1 MLSVPVDLI
10 SFMMETIETFIF
22 FKCTTHM
29 RFKHP
34 INSTLIYFALNFISW
49 LITLKFPSVLSWL
62 ILVVIGIFIY
72 KCVFQKNIIEIIL
85 MYGILYILS
94 TIVQDLLL
102 IVLTTLHMTNE
113 NHIALVGSTLSL
125 IIIALVSLLAPVD
138 KLYTSISSGSTFT
151 KFLLLHLFAAYFIEV
166 GMKKY
171 STVDTTIYYPFLL
184 AFTLIIILTDYMI
197 LKQQRTIEHQKE
209 SLASY
214 YTYEPMLQE
223 LIQDVRG
230 KQHDFD
236 NHMNAIRMLP
246 LTNTD
251 YEALKSAL
259 TNYSDNM
266 IADYRESAL
275 LRINM
280 HVLSGLIFS
289 KIKDAERRGRQLIVS
304 VANSELSTSMPEYEL
319 IRVVGI
325 MIDNALEAI
334 PDGGTASLNV
344 DSKGGQ
350 VMISTL
356 NVGPVITPE
365 LRRKM
370 FTVGYTTK
378 TDKTKK
384 HGYGLPNLK
393 AKVEQY
399 NGTIYLEN
407 TYIEGET
414 YIRFEIVV

>member
-1 MLSVPVDLI
+1 MI

-29 RFKHP
+29 CFKRP
-34 INSTLIYFALNFISW
+34 INSILVYFVLNFASW
-49 LITLKFPSVLSWL
+49 LITLKLPPVLSWL
-62 ILVVIGIFIY
+62 ILVVFSIFIC
-72 KCVFQKNIIEIIL
+72 KCVFQKNIIEVIL
-85 MYGILYILS
+85 IYGILYVLS

-102 IVLTTLHMTNE
+102 IILTNLPMTND
-113 NHIALVGSTLSL
+113 NNIALVGSTLSL
-125 IIIALVSLLAPVD
+125 IIIAMVSLLAPVY

-171 STVDTTIYYPFLL
+171 STIDTTIYYPFLL
-184 AFTLIIILTDYMI
+184 AFTLVIILTDYMI

-209 SLASY
+209 SLDNY

-246 LTNTD
+246 LANTD
-251 YEALKSAL
+251 YDALKSAL
-259 TNYSDNM
+259 MNYSDNM
-266 IADYRESAL
+266 IDDYRESAL

-289 KIKDAERRGRQLIVS
+289 KIKDAERRGRQLIVTIG
-304 VANSELSTSMPEYEL
+304 NNELSGSMPEYEL

-334 PDGGTASLNV
+334 PDGGTASLDV
-344 DSKGGQ
+344 
-350 VMISTL
+350 
-356 NVGPVITPE
+356 
-365 LRRKM
+365 
-370 FTVGYTTK
+370 
-378 TDKTKK
+378 
-384 HGYGLPNLK
+384 
-393 AKVEQY
+393 
-399 NGTIYLEN
+399 
-407 TYIEGET
+407 
-414 YIRFEIVV
+414 